1 MAAVGLGMNAKISR
15 ENAMHQFSAYLTLAL
30 NSTYISQLEN
40 ILHANRNLSTRENM
54 KLKTMRASLAPWAKL
69 KNMYGEVDY
78 NMVCTTRF
86 EISENPYYPLFQSMW
101 RLLSASNATVKDIVE
116 ELQSRRFPPDV
127 LHPWIVFLP
136 DLSNR
141 DKSVFQLLNQ
151 D

>member
-1 MAAVGLGMNAKISR
+1 MAAAGLGMNAKMKR
-15 ENAMHQFSAYLTLAL
+15 EDSMRQFAAYVTLAL

-40 ILHANRNLSTRENM
+40 TLHANRNLSARENM
-54 KLKTMRASLAPWAKL
+54 KLRNMRASLAPWAKL

-78 NMVCTTRF
+78 NMVCDTKF

-101 RLLSASNATVKDIVE
+101 RLISSSGASVRDIVE
-116 ELQSRRFPPDV
+116 ELQSRRFPQDV